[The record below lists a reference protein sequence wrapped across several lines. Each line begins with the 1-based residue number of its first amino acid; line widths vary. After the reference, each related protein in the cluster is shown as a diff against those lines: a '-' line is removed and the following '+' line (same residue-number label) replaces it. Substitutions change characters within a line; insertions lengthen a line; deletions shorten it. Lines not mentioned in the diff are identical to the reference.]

1 MIAVEQNNLMLHMK
15 NICKSLLVPKIQKY
29 YPKEKIILYNTH
41 KIAYCV
47 QPKVGSSTILT
58 LFVNLIPNLL
68 PKKIPIHRR
77 MYKNFSMKN
86 HQTDSTLEKMVNE
99 KHYFAFSFVRHPF
112 DRLVSAYIDKIKI
125 NNNGIFKKHVSEIEH
140 MVLRTPLVPKFIPEI
155 CSNMGRIMYK

>member
-58 LFVNLIPNLL
+58 LVALL
-68 PKKIPIHRR
+68 
-77 MYKNFSMKN
+77 
-86 HQTDSTLEKMVNE
+86 
-99 KHYFAFSFVRHPF
+99 YFHTFT
-112 DRLVSAYIDKIKI
+112 
-125 NNNGIFKKHVSEIEH
+125 N
-140 MVLRTPLVPKFIPEI
+140 
-155 CSNMGRIMYK
+155 C